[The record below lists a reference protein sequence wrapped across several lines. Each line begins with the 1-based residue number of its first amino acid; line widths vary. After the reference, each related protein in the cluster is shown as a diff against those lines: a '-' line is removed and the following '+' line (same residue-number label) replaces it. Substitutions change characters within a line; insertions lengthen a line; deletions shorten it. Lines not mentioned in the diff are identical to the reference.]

1 MRYSAVLLLALLLSA
16 FAVALSPNALAQN
29 DVATVLISVSPEEGG
44 TTDPAPGSYTY
55 QDGEVEILTAI
66 PNDGYEFAHW
76 IIEGGFST
84 ENLPPLIYPINP
96 DTGEPIDIPLPPRV
110 ATKST
115 YESLIVI
122 QNPLA
127 IVCGYG
133 YTYTYRAV
141 FIPTSPSDRS
151 DAVVVVRD
159 AAGGTTN
166 PGAGTYTFAE
176 GSSITLTATASDGYE
191 FQYWTATQQ
200 GDMAHPTIIMD
211 NPLSPT
217 CGIGYTYEYQPVFAT
232 AGTTTGGGGIAPE
245 ILYAIIIV
253 LAIIAVI
260 GIAAA
265 LMYRSRK

>member
-1 MRYSAVLLLALLLSA
+1 MFLLAMLLSS
-16 FAVALSPNALAQN
+16 FAVALSPTVIAQN
-29 DVATVLISVSPEEGG
+29 EATVLIFVSPEEGG
-44 TTDPAPGSYTY
+44 TTDPAPGTYTY
-55 QDGEVEILTAI
+55 QDGEVEILTAT

-76 IIEGGFST
+76 IIEGGFPT
-84 ENLPPLIYPINP
+84 ENNIPPLIYPINP
-96 DTGEPIDIPLPPRV
+96 DTGEPFDIPLPPRIS
-110 ATKST
+110 TRST
-115 YESLIVI
+115 YESMIVT

-133 YTYTYRAV
+133 YTFTYRAV
-141 FIPTSPSDRS
+141 FIPTVPTDRA
-151 DAVVVVRD
+151 DAIVVVRD
-159 AAGGTTN
+159 APGGTTN

-176 GSSITLTATASDGYE
+176 GSSITLTATASDGYD
-191 FQYWTATQQ
+191 FLYWTATQQ
-200 GDMAHPTIIMD
+200 SDTAHPVIIEE

-232 AGTTTGGGGIAPE
+232 AGTTTGGGGLAPE